1 MDTTIGILGN
11 DFDITTQFV
20 ENIITNTK
28 ASQDQNHIKM
38 NIIINNYLL
47 NKNIN
52 EINDILEKI
61 KESNIDYLVL
71 TVNDRRLYELI
82 EKKKIKIINKTFD
95 INDYNLIKKVIN
107 ICGKEMQE

>member
-1 MDTTIGILGN
+1 MNTTIGILGN

-20 ENIITNTK
+20 EKIITNTR
-28 ASQDQNHIKM
+28 ASQDQDHIKM

-52 EINDILEKI
+52 EINDLLEKI
-61 KESNIDYLVL
+61 RKSNIDYLVL
-71 TVNDRRLYELI
+71 TVNDKRLNELI
-82 EKKKIKIINKTFD
+82 EKRNIKIINKTFD

-107 ICGKEMQE
+107 ICGKEIQE